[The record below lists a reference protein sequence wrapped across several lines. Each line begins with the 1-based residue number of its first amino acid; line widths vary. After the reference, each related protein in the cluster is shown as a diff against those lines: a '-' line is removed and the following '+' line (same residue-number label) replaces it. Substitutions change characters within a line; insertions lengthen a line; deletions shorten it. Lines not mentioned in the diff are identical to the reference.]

1 MVAFCK
7 IICYDNYVRK
17 IYRVSGKTERIMI
30 MVKSEKPAAKKT
42 AAKKPAAKTT
52 AAKPAVKAAKTAKK
66 PAAKK
71 TVKKPVF
78 VTADEMCV
86 KLRTLINSEKAA
98 AVKTNVA
105 VDVEVWGCENES
117 KCHLYIEIKD
127 GVLDVQPYDY
137 NECSFEAY
145 ISYENMIKLLDGKLT
160 IKDAVANGALNANG
174 NIPAALV
181 VASIF

>member
-1 MVAFCK
+1 M
-7 IICYDNYVRK
+7 
-17 IYRVSGKTERIMI
+17 T
-30 MVKSEKPAAKKT
+30 KSEKTVEKKT
-42 AAKKPAAKTT
+42 PAKKPAAKTT
-52 AAKPAVKAAKTAKK
+52 AAAPAVSAVKSAKTTKTAAKTTAKTAAKTTTKSTAKK
-66 PAAKK
+66 AAP
-71 TVKKPVF
+71 KKPKF
-78 VTADEMCV
+78 VTAEEMCA
-86 KLRTLINSEKAA
+86 KLKKLINNEKVA

-105 VDVEVWGCENES
+105 VDVEVWGCENDS

-145 ISYENMIKLLDGKLT
+145 ISYENMIKLLDGKFT

-174 NIPAALV
+174 NIPAALA